1 MEEENFEVTTN
12 DEVIEESITN
22 DATITEE
29 DIDSQA
35 DNDNLLKEIDSLKEN
50 NAMEASTNEELVNQI
65 FRLEK
70 QINSLKEENSKT
82 KSNLMWKVR
91 KLEKDKV
98 LVENEKIRFERELKS
113 LKSEVER
120 FRSPPLVLATITEIL
135 DESRITVKSSTGPS
149 FLVNYSK
156 FLDKKLLV
164 PGSRVA
170 LNQQTF
176 GIVELLPSEKD
187 ANVSG
192 MEIEEKPNVTYDT
205 IGGLEEQIVEV
216 KETVEL
222 PLKEP
227 ELFEKIGIDPPKG
240 ILLYGPPGTGK
251 TLLAKAAAN
260 ETNAT
265 FIKVVASEFVK
276 KYIGEGA
283 RLVREVFELAKEKA
297 PAIIFIDE
305 LDAVAAKRLKSST
318 SGDREVQRTLMQL
331 LAELDGFES
340 RGDISIIGA
349 TNRPDILDSAL
360 LRPGRFDRFIEVPLP
375 NIEGRKEILKI
386 YTENMSLDKEAD
398 VDLLAT
404 LTEGLSGA
412 DLKAVCTEAGMFAIR
427 EKRDAVTVADFM
439 DAVDKIMDS
448 DNDDE
453 FVKEAGVMFG

>member
-1 MEEENFEVTTN
+1 MEENMNLENSSKEQLIEQIHSMN
-12 DEVIEESITN
+12 DEMDSI
-22 DATITEE
+22 
-29 DIDSQA
+29 
-35 DNDNLLKEIDSLKEN
+35 
-50 NAMEASTNEELVNQI
+50 NEEY
-65 FRLEK
+65 
-70 QINSLKEENSKT
+70 SKN
-82 KSNLMWKVR
+82 KNNLMWKVR

-98 LVENEKIRFERELKS
+98 LIENEKIRLEREIKS
-113 LKSEVER
+113 LRSEVER
-120 FRSPPLVLATITEIL
+120 FRSPPLVLATITEVL
-135 DESRITVKSSTGPS
+135 DDHRMTVKSSTGPS

-156 FLDKKLLV
+156 FLDEKLLV

-176 GIVELLPSEKD
+176 GIVEILPSEKD

-192 MEIEEKPNVTYDT
+192 MEIETKPDVTYDT

-251 TLLAKAAAN
+251 TLLAKAVAN

-265 FIKVVASEFVK
+265 FIKIVASEFVK

-340 RGDISIIGA
+340 RGDIGIIGA
-349 TNRPDILDSAL
+349 TNRPDILDPAL

-375 NIEGRKEILKI
+375 NVEGRKEILKI
-386 YTENMSLDKEAD
+386 HTRNMALAEEAD
-398 VDLLAT
+398 LDVLAE
-404 LTEGLSGA
+404 LTEDLSGA

-427 EKRDAVTVADFM
+427 EKRDKITVADFM
-439 DAVDKIMDS
+439 DAVNKIKDS
-448 DNDDE
+448 ATTEEE
-453 FVKEAGVMFG
+453 FKTEAGVMFG

>member
-1 MEEENFEVTTN
+1 MDDFNDLENSSKEQLIQKV
-12 DEVIEESITN
+12 DYLQE
-22 DATITEE
+22 
-29 DIDSQA
+29 
-35 DNDNLLKEIDSLKEN
+35 EIDILR
-50 NAMEASTNEELVNQI
+50 EE
-65 FRLEK
+65 K
-70 QINSLKEENSKT
+70 SKA

-98 LVENEKIRFERELKS
+98 LIENEKIRLEREVKS
-113 LKSEVER
+113 LRSEVDR
-120 FRSPPLVLATITEIL
+120 FRSPPLVLATITEVL
-135 DESRITVKSSTGPS
+135 DDHRMTVKSSTGPS

-156 FLDKKLLV
+156 FLDEKLLV

-176 GIVELLPSEKD
+176 GIVEVLPSEKD

-192 MEIEEKPNVTYDT
+192 MEIETKPDITYDK
-205 IGGLEEQIVEV
+205 IGGLEDQIIEV

-222 PLKEP
+222 PLTEP
-227 ELFEKIGIDPPKG
+227 ELFERVGIEPPKG

-251 TLLAKAAAN
+251 TLLAKAVAN

-265 FIKVVASEFVK
+265 FIKIVASEFVK

-340 RGDISIIGA
+340 RGDIGIIGA
-349 TNRPDILDSAL
+349 TNRPDILDPAL

-375 NIEGRKEILKI
+375 NEEGRREILKI
-386 YTENMSLDKEAD
+386 HTKNMSFDEEAD
-398 VDLLAT
+398 IDLLAD
-404 LTEGLSGA
+404 LTDGFSGA

-427 EKRDAVTVADFM
+427 AKRDKITVDDFM
-439 DAVDKIMDS
+439 KAVDKVMDK
-448 DNDDE
+448 NKEDE
-453 FVKEAGVMFG
+453 IFKSEAGMMFG

>member
-1 MEEENFEVTTN
+1 MIHMDDFNDLENSSKEQLIQKV
-12 DEVIEESITN
+12 DYLQE
-22 DATITEE
+22 
-29 DIDSQA
+29 
-35 DNDNLLKEIDSLKEN
+35 EIDILR
-50 NAMEASTNEELVNQI
+50 EE
-65 FRLEK
+65 K
-70 QINSLKEENSKT
+70 SKA

-98 LVENEKIRFERELKS
+98 LIENEKIRLEREVKS
-113 LKSEVER
+113 LRSEVDR
-120 FRSPPLVLATITEIL
+120 FRSPPLVLATITEVL
-135 DESRITVKSSTGPS
+135 DDHRMTVKSSTGPS

-156 FLDKKLLV
+156 FLDEKLLV

-176 GIVELLPSEKD
+176 GIVEVLPSEKD

-192 MEIEEKPNVTYDT
+192 MEIETKPDITYDK
-205 IGGLEEQIVEV
+205 IGGLEDQIIEV

-222 PLKEP
+222 PLTEP
-227 ELFEKIGIDPPKG
+227 ELFERVGIEPPKG

-251 TLLAKAAAN
+251 TLLAKAVAN

-265 FIKVVASEFVK
+265 FIKIVASEFVK

-340 RGDISIIGA
+340 RGDIGIIGA
-349 TNRPDILDSAL
+349 TNRPDILDPAL

-375 NIEGRKEILKI
+375 NEEGRREILKI
-386 YTENMSLDKEAD
+386 HTKNMSFDEEAD
-398 VDLLAT
+398 VDLLAD
-404 LTEGLSGA
+404 LTDGFSGA

-427 EKRDAVTVADFM
+427 AKRDKITVDDFM
-439 DAVDKIMDS
+439 KAVDKVMDK
-448 DNDDE
+448 NEEDE
-453 FVKEAGVMFG
+453 IFKSEAGMMFG

>member
-1 MEEENFEVTTN
+1 MIHMNDFDDLEN
-12 DEVIEESITN
+12 S
-22 DATITEE
+22 
-29 DIDSQA
+29 S
-35 DNDNLLKEIDSLKEN
+35 K
-50 NAMEASTNEELVNQI
+50 EELI
-65 FRLEK
+65 EK
-70 QINSLKEENSKT
+70 VESLQDEITLIREEKSKA

-98 LVENEKIRFERELKS
+98 LIENEKIRLEREAKS
-113 LKSEVER
+113 LRSEVER
-120 FRSPPLVLATITEIL
+120 FRSPPLVLATITEVL
-135 DESRITVKSSTGPS
+135 DENRMTVKSSTGPS

-156 FLDKKLLV
+156 FLDEKLLV

-176 GIVELLPSEKD
+176 GIVEVLPSEKD

-192 MEIEEKPNVTYDT
+192 MEIETKPDVTYEQ
-205 IGGLEEQIVEV
+205 IGGLEEQII
-216 KETVEL
+216 ETVEL

-251 TLLAKAAAN
+251 TLLAKAVAN

-265 FIKVVASEFVK
+265 FIKIVASEFVK

-340 RGDISIIGA
+340 RGDIGIIGA
-349 TNRPDILDSAL
+349 TNRPDILDPAL

-375 NIEGRKEILKI
+375 NEDGRKQILKI
-386 YTENMSLDKEAD
+386 HTKRMALDEEAD
-398 VDLLAT
+398 IDLLSD
-404 LTEGLSGA
+404 LTDGLSGA

-427 EKRDAVTVADFM
+427 EKRDKVTVADFM
-439 DAVDKIMDS
+439 DAVDKVVDS
-448 DNDDE
+448 EHDE
-453 FVKEAGVMFG
+453 EFKKEAGVMFG

>member
-1 MEEENFEVTTN
+1 MNDFDDLENSSKEQL
-12 DEVIEESITN
+12 IEKVESMQ
-22 DATITEE
+22 E
-29 DIDSQA
+29 
-35 DNDNLLKEIDSLKEN
+35 EIDSLR
-50 NAMEASTNEELVNQI
+50 EE
-65 FRLEK
+65 K
-70 QINSLKEENSKT
+70 SKA

-98 LVENEKIRFERELKS
+98 LIENEKIRLEREVKS
-113 LKSEVER
+113 LRSEVDR
-120 FRSPPLVLATITEIL
+120 FRSPPLVLASITEVL
-135 DESRITVKSSTGPS
+135 DDHRMTVKSSTGPS

-156 FLDKKLLV
+156 FLDEKLLV

-176 GIVELLPSEKD
+176 GIVEVLPSEKD

-192 MEIEEKPNVTYDT
+192 MEIETKPDISYDK
-205 IGGLEEQIVEV
+205 IGGLEEQIREV

-222 PLKEP
+222 PLTEP
-227 ELFEKIGIDPPKG
+227 ELFERVGIEPPKG

-251 TLLAKAAAN
+251 TLLAKAVAN

-265 FIKVVASEFVK
+265 FIKIVASEFVK

-340 RGDISIIGA
+340 RGDIGIIGA
-349 TNRPDILDSAL
+349 TNRPDILDPAL

-375 NIEGRKEILKI
+375 NEEGRREILKI
-386 YTENMSLDKEAD
+386 HTKNMSFEEEAD
-398 VDLLAT
+398 VEVLAN
-404 LTEGLSGA
+404 LTDGFSGA

-427 EKRDAVTVADFM
+427 AKRDKITVDDFM
-439 DAVDKIMDS
+439 KAVDKVMDK
-448 DNDDE
+448 NKEDE
-453 FVKEAGVMFG
+453 IFKSEAGMMFG

>member
-1 MEEENFEVTTN
+1 MDDFDDLEN
-12 DEVIEESITN
+12 S
-22 DATITEE
+22 
-29 DIDSQA
+29 S
-35 DNDNLLKEIDSLKEN
+35 K
-50 NAMEASTNEELVNQI
+50 EELI
-65 FRLEK
+65 EK
-70 QINSLKEENSKT
+70 VEILQEEINYLKEEKSKA

-98 LVENEKIRFERELKS
+98 LIENEKIRLERETKS
-113 LKSEVER
+113 LRSEVDR
-120 FRSPPLVLATITEIL
+120 FRSPPLVLATITEVL
-135 DESRITVKSSTGPS
+135 DDNRMTVKSSTGPS

-156 FLDKKLLV
+156 FLDEKLLV

-176 GIVELLPSEKD
+176 GIVEVLPSEKD

-192 MEIEEKPNVTYDT
+192 MEIETKPGITYEQ
-205 IGGLEEQIVEV
+205 IGGLEEQIREV

-222 PLKEP
+222 PLTEP
-227 ELFEKIGIDPPKG
+227 ELFEKVGIEPPKG

-251 TLLAKAAAN
+251 TLLAKAVAN

-265 FIKVVASEFVK
+265 FIKIVASEFVK

-340 RGDISIIGA
+340 RGDIGIIGA
-349 TNRPDILDSAL
+349 TNRPDILDPAL

-375 NIEGRKEILKI
+375 NVDGRRQILKI
-386 YTENMSLDKEAD
+386 HTKNMSLDEDVSLDSLAD
-398 VDLLAT
+398 ITDNM
-404 LTEGLSGA
+404 SGA

-427 EKRDAVTVADFM
+427 EKRDKITVADFM
-439 DAVDKIMDS
+439 DAIEKVMNKS
-448 DNDDE
+448 KEDE
-453 FVKEAGVMFG
+453 LFKTEAGVMFG

>member
-1 MEEENFEVTTN
+1 MEDNIDVEENQILEN
-12 DEVIEESITN
+12 NLENSSKKDL
-22 DATITEE
+22 
-29 DIDSQA
+29 ID
-35 DNDNLLKEIDSLKEN
+35 EIDSMRDEI
-50 NAMEASTNEELVNQI
+50 S
-65 FRLEK
+65 
-70 QINSLKEENSKT
+70 SLKDENART

-98 LVENEKIRFERELKS
+98 LIENEKIRLEREAKS
-113 LKSEVER
+113 LRAEVER

-135 DESRITVKSSTGPS
+135 DDNRMTVKSSTGPS
-149 FLVNYSK
+149 FLVKYSK
-156 FLDKKLLV
+156 FLDEKLLV

-176 GIVELLPSEKD
+176 GIVEILPSEKD
-187 ANVSG
+187 KNVSG
-192 MEIEEKPNVTYDT
+192 MEIETKPDVTYET
-205 IGGLEEQIVEV
+205 IGGLEDQIVEV

-251 TLLAKAAAN
+251 TLLAKAVAN

-265 FIKVVASEFVK
+265 FIKIVASEFVK

-340 RGDISIIGA
+340 RGDIGIIGA
-349 TNRPDILDSAL
+349 TNRPDILDPAL

-375 NIEGRKEILKI
+375 NDEGRKEILKI
-386 YTENMSLDKEAD
+386 HTEKMALNEEAD
-398 VDLLAT
+398 LDVLSS

-427 EKRDAVTVADFM
+427 EKRDKVTVADFM
-439 DAVDKIMDS
+439 DAVDKVVDS
-448 DNDDE
+448 NQDNFPE
-453 FVKEAGVMFG
+453 EAGVMFG

>member
-1 MEEENFEVTTN
+1 MNDFDDLENYSKEQL
-12 DEVIEESITN
+12 IEQVESLR
-22 DATITEE
+22 E
-29 DIDSQA
+29 
-35 DNDNLLKEIDSLKEN
+35 EIDLLR
-50 NAMEASTNEELVNQI
+50 EE
-65 FRLEK
+65 K
-70 QINSLKEENSKT
+70 SKA

-98 LVENEKIRFERELKS
+98 LIENEKIRLERETKS
-113 LKSEVER
+113 LRSEVDR
-120 FRSPPLVLATITEIL
+120 FRSPPLVLATITEVL
-135 DESRITVKSSTGPS
+135 DDNRMTVKSSTGPS

-156 FLDKKLLV
+156 FLDEKLLV

-176 GIVELLPSEKD
+176 GIVEVLTSEKD

-192 MEIEEKPNVTYDT
+192 MEIEEKPDITYEK
-205 IGGLEEQIVEV
+205 IGGLEEQIREV

-222 PLKEP
+222 PLTHP
-227 ELFEKIGIDPPKG
+227 ELFEKVGIEPPKG

-251 TLLAKAAAN
+251 TLLAKAVAN

-340 RGDISIIGA
+340 RGDIGIVGA
-349 TNRPDILDSAL
+349 TNRPDILDPAL

-375 NIEGRKEILKI
+375 NDEGRKEILKI
-386 YTENMSLDKEAD
+386 HTKNMSFDEEAD
-398 VDLLAT
+398 IDLLAS
-404 LTEGLSGA
+404 LTDGLSGA

-427 EKRDAVTVADFM
+427 QERDVITVDDFM
-439 DAVDKIMDS
+439 DAIEKVMNK
-448 DNDDE
+448 NKEDE
-453 FVKEAGVMFG
+453 LFNSEAGVMFG

>member
-1 MEEENFEVTTN
+1 MDDFNDLENSSKEQLIEKVETLQ
-12 DEVIEESITN
+12 DE
-22 DATITEE
+22 
-29 DIDSQA
+29 
-35 DNDNLLKEIDSLKEN
+35 NLLLR
-50 NAMEASTNEELVNQI
+50 EE
-65 FRLEK
+65 K
-70 QINSLKEENSKT
+70 SKA

-98 LVENEKIRFERELKS
+98 LIENEKIRLEREVKS
-113 LKSEVER
+113 LRSEVDR
-120 FRSPPLVLATITEIL
+120 FRSPPLVLATVTEVL
-135 DESRITVKSSTGPS
+135 DDTRMTVKSSTGPS

-156 FLDKKLLV
+156 FLDEKLLV

-176 GIVELLPSEKD
+176 GIVEILPSEKD

-192 MEIEEKPNVTYDT
+192 MEIETKPDITYEQ
-205 IGGLEEQIVEV
+205 IGGLEDQIVEV

-222 PLKEP
+222 PLTEP
-227 ELFEKIGIDPPKG
+227 ELFERVGIEPPKG

-251 TLLAKAAAN
+251 TLLAKAVAN

-265 FIKVVASEFVK
+265 FIKIVASEFVK

-340 RGDISIIGA
+340 RGDIGIIGA
-349 TNRPDILDSAL
+349 TNRPDILDPAL

-375 NIEGRKEILKI
+375 NEEGRREILKI
-386 YTENMSLDKEAD
+386 HTKNMSFEEEAD
-398 VDLLAT
+398 VELLAD
-404 LTEGLSGA
+404 LTDGFSGA

-427 EKRDAVTVADFM
+427 DKRDKITVDDFM
-439 DAVDKIMDS
+439 KAVDKVMDK
-448 DNDDE
+448 NKEDE
-453 FVKEAGVMFG
+453 LFKSEAGMMFG